1 MRVSDW
7 LGACA
12 AVLLFAAP
20 AAKAQ
25 DKPATETPVPEVV
38 EPAKLQ
44 IVLTEY
50 DGTKKISSMPY
61 SIPFILS
68 RTPLTS
74 SLRMGVR
81 VPVNTSSKTGDSSL
95 TYVDVGTNIDVS
107 DIDYRMNQTH
117 VSATPGRF
125 SVDIKIDRSSLY
137 VPSRDKD
144 GHIDGGKDWTA
155 GEPPPGNEPMIRQFR
170 GDVTLLLR
178 DGQESEA
185 TVATDPLTGRVLKVE
200 AVLNIMK

>member
-1 MRVSDW
+1 MKVSYW
-7 LGACA
+7 LGMCA
-12 AVLLFAAP
+12 ALVLLAAP

-25 DKPATETPVPEVV
+25 DKPATETRAPEAIV
-38 EPAKLQ
+38 PAKLQ

-50 DGTKKISSMPY
+50 DGTKKLSSMPY
-61 SIPFILS
+61 SIPLLLQG
-68 RTPLTS
+68 TALTS
-74 SLRMGVR
+74 SLRMGLR
-81 VPVNTSSKTGDSSL
+81 VPVNTSISKTGEASFQ
-95 TYVDVGTNIDVS
+95 YIDVGTNIDVS
-107 DIDYRMNQTH
+107 DIGYRMNH
-117 VSATPGRF
+117 VLPTPGRF

-155 GEPPPGNEPMIRQFR
+155 GEPPPGDEPMIRQFR

-178 DGQESEA
+178 DGQEAEA

-200 AVLNIMK
+200 ATLNVLK

>member
-1 MRVSDW
+1 MRVSCW
-7 LGACA
+7 LGVCA
-12 AVLLFAAP
+12 ALLLFVAT

-25 DKPATETPVPEVV
+25 DKPATETRAPEAIV
-38 EPAKLQ
+38 PAKLQ

-61 SIPFILS
+61 TIPLVLQG
-68 RTPLTS
+68 TALTS
-74 SLRMGVR
+74 SVRMGVR
-81 VPVNTSSKTGDSSL
+81 VPVNTTTSKAGESSL

-107 DIDYRMNQTH
+107 DIDYRMNH
-117 VSATPGRF
+117 VLTTPGRF
-125 SVDIKIDRSSLY
+125 SVELRIDRSSLY

-170 GDVTLLLR
+170 GNVTLLLR

-185 TVATDPLTGRVLKVE
+185 TVATDPLTGRVLKVG
-200 AVLNIMK
+200 ATLNVLK